1 MSWWRALVVG
11 LLVTIVATVMLVVVP
26 DALVSMSGMARG
38 RRVLLATAWFTM
50 AIVAM
55 AWTMRRLQRA
65 HVV

>member
-1 MSWWRALVVG
+1 VSWWRALVVG

-38 RRVLLATAWFTM
+38 RRVLLATAWFTL
-50 AIVAM
+50 AIAAM
-55 AWTMRRLQRA
+55 AWAMRRLQRA